1 MSNERV
7 TLAQELHDGIAQDL
21 VVLGFSID
29 QLISQ
34 CDQAELRS
42 SLRELRFTT
51 TALIEKVRAEMHQ
64 LRTTEPLEISGTPA
78 DWMHESIRVIQ
89 EILRNVQK
97 HSDASE
103 VSIHIDD
110 NGTGLTAQK
119 EGSFGFLGL
128 QERVAKLNGDIHI
141 ESNAEGTRIGVT
153 IPLDR

>member
-34 CDQAELRS
+34 CDQPELRG

-64 LRTTEPLEISGTPA
+64 LRTTEPLEISGTQT
-78 DWMHESIRVIQ
+78 DWMHETLRVVQ

-97 HSDASE
+97 HADASE
-103 VSIHIDD
+103 VTIQIED
-110 NGTGLTAQK
+110 NGKGGTVK
-119 EGSFGFLGL
+119 KDDSFGFLGL
-128 QERVAKLNGDIHI
+128 QERVTKLNGEIHI
-141 ESNAEGTRIGVT
+141 DSDSDGTTIGVT